1 MRYNEIKKGGGD
13 KMLTGQKIA
22 ELRTKAGITQE
33 QLAEKLYVTR
43 AMVSKWER
51 DICLPDYNMVEK
63 IAGFLSVSPDEIMSR
78 SDAVLNELYSFLSD
92 TDSNDLLKDLND
104 FLSTLNRRD
113 KSVFIRRYYYLE
125 DINAIA
131 KNYDITENNVRTV
144 LMRTRKK
151 FKKYLKEMSL

>member
-1 MRYNEIKKGGGD
+1 MI

-22 ELRTKAGITQE
+22 ELRANMDLSQE

-51 DICLPDYNMVEK
+51 GICLPDYNMILK
-63 IAGFLSVSPDEIMSR
+63 IAEILSVSPDEIMSR
-78 SDAVLNELYSFLSD
+78 NDAVLNELYSFLSD

-104 FLSTLNRRD
+104 FLSTLNGRD
-113 KSVFIRRYYYLE
+113 RSVFIRRYYYLE
-125 DINAIA
+125 DINTIA
-131 KNYDITENNVRTV
+131 ENYNITESNVRTV

-151 FKKYLKEMSL
+151 FKKYLERMIS